1 MLHAGNSQEYPENS
15 LPAFYKAPKNIKAY
29 ENDIINTKDNVW
41 VLMHDLTI
49 DRTTNGT
56 GWVQEMT
63 FDELRKY
70 RIDVGP
76 NIDNLTDAEKVIP
89 SLEEYLQACVANEAV
104 PVIELRQRNYPM
116 AAYLTLYATISKY
129 IRLNDCV
136 LMSFG
141 IDVVKALR
149 AHLPTANIWWITYN
163 LNDDVLN
170 TCKQYNFDVDVIQD
184 AEDLTAER
192 VQVFHENGIEVN
204 TWTLYQ
210 KEDHQRLLD
219 CNVDHI
225 TTTINDINL

>member
-1 MLHAGNSQEYPENS
+1 M
-15 LPAFYKAPKNIKAY
+15 K
-29 ENDIINTKDNVW
+29 
-41 VLMHDLTI
+41 
-49 DRTTNGT
+49 
-56 GWVQEMT
+56 
-63 FDELRKY
+63 
-70 RIDVGP
+70 
-76 NIDNLTDAEKVIP
+76 
-89 SLEEYLQACVANEAV
+89 EYLQACVANEAV
-104 PVIELRQRNYPM
+104 PIIELRQRNYPM
-116 AAYLTLYATISKY
+116 AAYLTLYTTISKY

-149 AHLPTANIWWITYN
+149 SHLPTANIWWITYN

>member
-1 MLHAGNSQEYPENS
+1 M
-15 LPAFYKAPKNIKAY
+15 
-29 ENDIINTKDNVW
+29 
-41 VLMHDLTI
+41 
-49 DRTTNGT
+49 
-56 GWVQEMT
+56 
-63 FDELRKY
+63 
-70 RIDVGP
+70 
-76 NIDNLTDAEKVIP
+76 
-89 SLEEYLQACVANEAV
+89 QACVANEAV

-141 IDVVKALR
+141 LDVVKALR

-170 TCKQYNFDVDVIQD
+170 TCKQYRFFDVDVIQS

-192 VQVFHENGIEVN
+192 VQIFHSNGIEVN

-210 KEDHQRLLD
+210 KKIINVYWIVTLIILQQRSMIL
-219 CNVDHI
+219 I
-225 TTTINDINL
+225 YDIKAYSNEYAFLFKELSHD